1 MKIANNIKEVRAAFR
16 GRISALKERSA
27 LYRMVLN
34 KYAIAFILFLIWI
47 CFLDN
52 NSVGVW
58 IATERKLREQKRQ
71 IEALENEIS
80 EKQGRI
86 ERLNSQKDTLER
98 FAREEYL
105 FHEEGEDVFIVK

>member
-1 MKIANNIKEVRAAFR
+1 MKIANNIKEAHAAFR
-16 GRISALKERSA
+16 GRISAIKERSA
-27 LYRMVLN
+27 LCRMVLN

-58 IATERKLREQKRQ
+58 IAAERKLHEQKHQ
-71 IEALENEIS
+71 IEALESEIS
-80 EKQGRI
+80 AKQARI

-105 FHEEGEDVFIVK
+105 FHEDGEDVFIVK